1 VTNRILDIAESPA
14 RLHVKTGLLVIDRE
28 DAGPLTVPL
37 ADLAALV
44 VSHPRVS
51 FTQAVLS
58 GIAETGGSVV
68 ICDSKHMPAA
78 MLLPLA
84 GNSTQAERFAMQA
97 NATMPVRKRLWKQ
110 IVQAKLRAQ
119 ARVLTALRGEDA
131 GIGDLVSKVRSGD
144 PTNVEAQAAR
154 RYWRALFEDEAF
166 RRNVDADDQNR
177 FLNYGYAVLRAIV
190 ARALVAAGL
199 HPCLGLH
206 HHNRYDAFCLADDF
220 MEPYRPL
227 VDRAVVRL
235 CQRRGPESPLD
246 REGKA
251 ALIRA
256 LTGRFALDGEQ
267 RTLFDIL
274 TRTGTSLLRVF
285 GGQSKKLVLPEI

>member
-1 VTNRILDIAESPA
+1 MTNRILDIAESPA

-131 GIGDLVSKVRSGD
+131 GIRDLVSKVRSGD